1 MKTFT
6 TSRIAGVAT
15 LALAILP
22 MAALTTAAHAATAPE
37 RVQTSDLNLSSA
49 AGQAVLASRVDGAA
63 RHFCR
68 AERNLTMKS
77 TCESAVRQEASE
89 KASNNVR
96 LASRI

>member
-1 MKTFT
+1 MKTFST
-6 TSRIAGVAT
+6 NRIAGVAT

-22 MAALTTAAHAATAPE
+22 MAALTTVAHAASPPE

-49 AGQAVLASRVDGAA
+49 AGQAALASRVDGAA

-68 AERNLTMKS
+68 SERNLTMKS
-77 TCESAVRQEASE
+77 TCETAVHQEAAE